1 MKFKKLIAFSLI
13 SLMSLSL
20 MACGGNKTAEET
32 SQGTNPW
39 EASVSGDG
47 SFEAVQKAGKIVVG
61 LDEAYPPMGFRDPE
75 TNEIIGFDIDMAKE
89 IGKRIG
95 VEFEFAPQDWNAI
108 VSSLVSKRIDAVI
121 SGMNMEDERIE
132 NVNFV
137 PYGLSEQLVIV
148 KADNPKLNELKT
160 LDDFKSL
167 VIGTQLGG
175 TAAKEL
181 TARGFEEGKN
191 LKLYKSYPEVDLDL
205 ENGRVDAIAI
215 DNYGAKRFLDTGN
228 YTEVLAIGEGEKAG
242 KYGMSNIIGIAVR
255 KTDGDLQLK
264 IQDAID
270 EMLVDGTMKEIS
282 MKWLSRDIT
291 ESLVSDAKA
300 RQEAKK

>member
-13 SLMSLSL
+13 SMMALSL
-20 MACGGNKTAEET
+20 MACGGNKASEEA
-32 SQGTNPW
+32 SQEGKAW

-61 LDEAYPPMGFRDPE
+61 LDEAYPPMGYRDPE
-75 TNEIIGFDIDMAKE
+75 TNEIVGFDIDMAKE

-95 VEFEFAPQDWNAI
+95 VEFEFSPQDWSAI
-108 VSSLVSKRIDAVI
+108 IPSLVSKRIDAVI
-121 SGMNMEDERIE
+121 SGMNMEDDRID

-137 PYGLSEQLVIV
+137 PYGISEQLVIV
-148 KADNPKLNELKT
+148 KSDNPKLKELKT
-160 LDDFKSL
+160 IEDFKDL

-175 TAAKEL
+175 TAQKEL
-181 TARGFEEGKN
+181 ADKGFEEGKN

-205 ENGRVDAIAI
+205 ANGRIDAIAI
-215 DNYGAKRFLDTGN
+215 DNYGAKRFLDTGD
-228 YTEVLAIGEGEKAG
+228 YTEVLAIGSEENSS
-242 KYGMSNIIGIAVR
+242 KYGMKNVIGIAIR

-264 IQDAID
+264 IQEALD
-270 EMLVDGTMKEIS
+270 EMLVDGTMKDIS

-291 ESLVSDAKA
+291 ESLVADAKS

>member
-13 SLMSLSL
+13 SMMALSL
-20 MACGGNKTAEET
+20 MACGGQKVDENQTQT
-32 SQGTNPW
+32 GNPW

-61 LDEAYPPMGFRDPE
+61 LDEAYPPMGYRDPK

-95 VEFEFAPQDWNAI
+95 VEFEFSPQDWNAI
-108 VSSLVSKRIDAVI
+108 IPSLVSKRIDAVI
-121 SGMNMEDERIE
+121 SGMNMQDDRIDA
-132 NVNFV
+132 VNFV
-137 PYGLSEQLVIV
+137 PYGLSEQLVLV
-148 KADNPKLNELKT
+148 KNDNPKLKDLKT
-160 LDDFKSL
+160 LDDFKNL

-175 TAAKEL
+175 TAEKEL
-181 TARGFEEGKN
+181 VARGFEEGKN

-205 ENGRVDAIAI
+205 DNGRIDAIAI
-215 DNYGAKRFLDTGN
+215 DNYGAKRFTDTGN
-228 YTEVLAIGEGEKAG
+228 YTEVLSIGAGEKAG
-242 KYGMSNIIGIAVR
+242 NYGMTNFIGIAIR

-264 IQDAID
+264 IQEAMD
-270 EMLVDGTMKEIS
+270 EMLVDGTMKDIS

-291 ESLVSDAKA
+291 ESLVADAKA